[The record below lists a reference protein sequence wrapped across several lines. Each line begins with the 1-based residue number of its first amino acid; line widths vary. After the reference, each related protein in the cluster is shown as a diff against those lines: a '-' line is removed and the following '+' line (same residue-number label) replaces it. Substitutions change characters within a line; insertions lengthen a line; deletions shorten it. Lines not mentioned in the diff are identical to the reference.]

1 MGHFNEKLP
10 FILVICALIV
20 PATPCCVSSSTI
32 VNLRNGTVTDG
43 GVGEVIN
50 KPEGTPSSA
59 TPCNLRALIK
69 VTFDKL
75 PSCITGCASYPLC
88 GRRMLRIDLDLSSG
102 SRSGFMFNIGD
113 SVSND
118 GYRGD
123 YNDQFH
129 DSEID
134 SIPPNVYVRPSD
146 VCPNQPLLA
155 TYTDAVKSGSVSRV
169 TLFISNGHVR
179 ITNSNGLNQK
189 LCDQCLFALNGQ
201 ADPSYGGAN
210 EDIYIALNR
219 VITGRSDRY
228 GVGVCS
234 AKLSWVCPEFF

>member
-1 MGHFNEKLP
+1 MLCTIWKTNIYRRPLFTNKRYVMLCSYTILYFNAR
-10 FILVICALIV
+10 FILIFYVHFVFLW
-20 PATPCCVSSSTI
+20 VSSTSI
-32 VNLRNGTVTDG
+32 YFKYQFDNMKSGPFFSNF
-43 GVGEVIN
+43 
-50 KPEGTPSSA
+50 
-59 TPCNLRALIK
+59 LI
-69 VTFDKL
+69 
-75 PSCITGCASYPLC
+75 G
-88 GRRMLRIDLDLSSG
+88 
-102 SRSGFMFNIGD
+102 
-113 SVSND
+113 
-118 GYRGD
+118 GD